1 MATLEELEKNRDL
14 VHKYRSALGWDRV
27 KGVGDIQKEMMND
40 IEEFCGLNQA
50 RFNGSESDMIK
61 NLGRIEVLGRI
72 RFFTNNVCNLVFNL
86 SVMF

>member
-61 NLGRIEVLGRI
+61 LPRFAYPSPRGRNLWLFSAM
-72 RFFTNNVCNLVFNL
+72 RF
-86 SVMF
+86 SG